1 MINYLELHLLRLE
14 LLLLSLQFLL
24 PLHLLLLLDLGTELH
39 LRRVLLQHAPLR
51 RVLVACDKVEGCF
64 GSLMNSPINQTLL
77 LLGRVLDFSFHG
89 LGGLL
94 AHTSMPLALWILE
107 VSMELM

>member
-39 LRRVLLQHAPLR
+39 LRRVLLQHAALR
-51 RVLVACDKVEGCF
+51 RVLVACDKEGR
-64 GSLMNSPINQTLL
+64 LI
-77 LLGRVLDFSFHG
+77 
-89 LGGLL
+89 
-94 AHTSMPLALWILE
+94 
-107 VSMELM
+107 